1 MLHYRRWSK
10 REEHLSL
17 PKRWSLNFGA
27 WILTR
32 SGWEFLCVWMDAS
45 EEEVKEVKKEKGSRF
60 LWIRVSRR
68 V

>member
-1 MLHYRRWSK
+1 MLYYRRWSK
-10 REEHLSL
+10 REEDLSL

-32 SGWEFLCVWMDAS
+32 SGWAFLCVDGWMHLRRRRRRR
-45 EEEVKEVKKEKGSRF
+45 KCGSGILR
-60 LWIRVSRR
+60 IRVSRK

>member
-1 MLHYRRWSK
+1 
-10 REEHLSL
+10 
-17 PKRWSLNFGA
+17 
-27 WILTR
+27 
-32 SGWEFLCVWMDAS
+32 VWMDAS